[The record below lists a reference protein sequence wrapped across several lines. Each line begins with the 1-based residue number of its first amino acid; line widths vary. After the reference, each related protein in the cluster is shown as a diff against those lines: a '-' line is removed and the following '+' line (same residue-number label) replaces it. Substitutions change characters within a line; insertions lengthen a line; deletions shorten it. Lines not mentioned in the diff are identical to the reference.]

1 MNSFLTKV
9 RKLFKGGKYSR
20 EETIWG
26 NTVYSL
32 ISIYWIVCK
41 IVANYQKIVH
51 LIMASRLAWI
61 DSNFVWIQKYSNII
75 LWIYISGG
83 FYKVEHGPFLMVG
96 LNSNIWYR
104 SNKVNFTDSVDPSG
118 QFKWLEKTLE
128 DAKQNDKKVLINT
141 LVNIYFLLR
150 NLSGP

>member
-1 MNSFLTKV
+1 MKYKTWIVSSLRWGNYSKEKSIQG
-9 RKLFKGGKYSR
+9 RKLY
-20 EETIWG
+20 EEIR
-26 NTVYSL
+26 YISL

-104 SNKVNFTDSVDPSG
+104 SNRVNFTDSFDPSG

-141 LVNIYFLLR
+141 YYA
-150 NLSGP
+150 